1 MVASR
6 RVSAFAAVAVTALLS
21 LLGVLHYT
29 SFHHHVHTRY
39 THQRVLRELQ
49 SSPSL
54 RLVFHVNRPSMQV
67 HGHSDFEVLVQPVAS
82 GDAVH
87 FNGVVSFTDEA
98 ATHTYAMVDGAVYYT
113 LKSADGKSTVTTV
126 DPSSLPSVKGAIE
139 AIAAAKP
146 IDGLDAASQA
156 IACPAESKL
165 LQTTYGGEDF
175 VLCGTKSEASGL
187 SLHAFSSDLSV
198 DIVSSTEDV
207 VIEKPANAE
216 PLPSDIEPVSAESL
230 NAPTNFYDILVGATS
245 DSVSRALSNA
255 ENHRALVDAPTC
267 ACKSKPR
274 PCIFFHGM
282 DVKADGGLQDANK
295 KYFGDI
301 QEHAPCCTTSKFAF
315 LNTVDYGWNNAI
327 LVKKA
332 CDFALQMSSSSDK
345 SSRTI
350 EDTIIVAHSMGNLM
364 LGHAVATGECKL
376 GASSSWVALSGPL
389 KGSMGSD
396 FQIDVCDGGGVG
408 GDALKAVVGLFGQ
421 CPSSLARQVLTYQSG
436 KYSSETLNQQ
446 YTAVQK
452 VHEQHVTAS
461 MCGSS
466 FSGLLSGDYAG
477 LLLGG
482 SILPHKSSEND
493 GVVEFQSCIG
503 NLPATKFGGDYTS
516 QFFKAKLNHAD
527 TSFHNGDALF
537 DNAKKPVKWFEC
549 LL

>member
-1 MVASR
+1 M
-6 RVSAFAAVAVTALLS
+6 F
-21 LLGVLHYT
+21 
-29 SFHHHVHTRY
+29 HTRY

-187 SLHAFSSDLSV
+187 NLHAFGSDLSV
-198 DIVSSTEDV
+198 DIVTSTEPV
-207 VIEKPANAE
+207 VIEKPPN
-216 PLPSDIEPVSAESL
+216 AESL
-230 NAPTNFYDILVGATS
+230 PSEIAPTSASTLTVSTNFYDVLVGAAS
-245 DSVSRALSNA
+245 DSVSRVLSSA
-255 ENHRALVDAPTC
+255 DSHRALVSEASC
-267 ACKSKPR
+267 SCKSTPR

-282 DVKADGGLQDANK
+282 DFEDDSGLHDESA

-301 QEHAPCCTTSKFAF
+301 QKHAPCCTTTKFAYV
-315 LNTVDYGWNNAI
+315 NTVDYGWNNAT
-327 LVKKA
+327 LAKKV
-332 CDFALQMSSSSDK
+332 CNYALEMSSNSDSK
-345 SSRTI
+345 SRTI
-350 EDTIIVAHSMGNLM
+350 EDTIIVSHSMGNLM
-364 LGHAVATGECKL
+364 LGHAIATSECQL

-396 FQIDVCDGGGVG
+396 FQLDVCGGGNAAE
-408 GDALKAVVGLFGQ
+408 DAIKAVGSLFGQ
-421 CPSSLARQVLTYQSG
+421 CPSSLARQVLTYQGG
-436 KYSSETLNQQ
+436 KHSSETLNQQ

-452 VHEQHVTAS
+452 AHEEHVTAS

-466 FSGLLSGDYAG
+466 FSGLLSGDYLNFLA
-477 LLLGG
+477 GG
-482 SILPHKSSEND
+482 SLLPHKSLEND

-516 QFFKAKLNHAD
+516 QYYKAKLNHAD
-527 TSFHNGDALF
+527 MSFHNGDALF